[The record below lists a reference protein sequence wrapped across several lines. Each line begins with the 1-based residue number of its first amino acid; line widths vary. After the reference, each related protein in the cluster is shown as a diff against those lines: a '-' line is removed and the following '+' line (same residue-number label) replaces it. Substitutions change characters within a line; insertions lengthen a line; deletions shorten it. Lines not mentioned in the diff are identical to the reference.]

1 MKCSIGMRCSTA
13 LLSSPA
19 MFRLR
24 RFGRRRSS
32 TLQCSMLSTASSG
45 ATSLSMWPP
54 MGRAKPRVAQPSSK
68 PLTPP
73 CSTSFRLKRP
83 RCAHLDTT
91 TIIGVLATKMGS
103 SSEDKQSNLKERKR
117 MDSDKKGSRSL
128 RDIEQEVLAE
138 GREWTRRRLE
148 QRLQEEAD
156 RQGGVFPPQRR
167 KGASSAKGADAPAQ
181 CRRHR

>member
-1 MKCSIGMRCSTA
+1 LIVPVLGFER
-13 LLSSPA
+13 
-19 MFRLR
+19 
-24 RFGRRRSS
+24 
-32 TLQCSMLSTASSG
+32 
-45 ATSLSMWPP
+45 
-54 MGRAKPRVAQPSSK
+54 
-68 PLTPP
+68 
-73 CSTSFRLKRP
+73 
-83 RCAHLDTT
+83 AHLDTT
-91 TIIGVLATKMGS
+91 TIIGVLPNEMGS

-167 KGASSAKGADAPAQ
+167 KGASSAKGADAPAER
-181 CRRHR
+181 RRHR